1 MNIFEYHLSEIR
13 KIILSEKE
21 SLELQ
26 DIENL
31 KGVNLEIPPE
41 QFNFDLSCNIAMVLG
56 KKNMIN
62 PKTLALKLKDIFL
75 AKINNFSEIDIAGPG
90 FLNIKLSKSALLNN
104 IKTKLKN
111 KTIRSLTYIHTTTN
125 FENTENAFL
134 SHPSPQKIIISRT
147 LFGAEPNFVA
157 PKR

>member
-1 MNIFEYHLSEIR
+1 MNIFEHHLSEIK
-13 KIILSEKE
+13 KIILSEKD
-21 SLELQ
+21 SLKLEN
-26 DIENL
+26 IENL

-56 KKNMIN
+56 KKNKIN

-104 IKTKLKN
+104 IKTIL
-111 KTIRSLTYIHTTTN
+111 
-125 FENTENAFL
+125 
-134 SHPSPQKIIISRT
+134 KIINFMDQIKVMKLIILS
-147 LFGAEPNFVA
+147 LFLLIQLDQCM
-157 PKR
+157 